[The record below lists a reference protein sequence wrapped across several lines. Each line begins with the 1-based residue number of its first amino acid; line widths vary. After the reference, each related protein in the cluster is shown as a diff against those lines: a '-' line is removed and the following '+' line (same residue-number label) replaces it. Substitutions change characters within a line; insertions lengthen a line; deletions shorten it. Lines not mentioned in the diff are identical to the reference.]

1 MTLLNNL
8 VLMYVYLFS
17 CKIGT
22 NVGIDILTSKKLP
35 TLIECLVF
43 VFIENRQLYKHE
55 VSLETILQ
63 VLKPIILSDMV
74 YFNIFSGGVVT
85 HVCLVNPIHGYQL
98 YDFMFSKQISLNT
111 DFFFLILPFGF

>member
-1 MTLLNNL
+1 MLEHKPF
-8 VLMYVYLFS
+8 YW
-17 CKIGT
+17 
-22 NVGIDILTSKKLP
+22 KLP

-111 DFFFLILPFGF
+111 NVFFKILSFGF